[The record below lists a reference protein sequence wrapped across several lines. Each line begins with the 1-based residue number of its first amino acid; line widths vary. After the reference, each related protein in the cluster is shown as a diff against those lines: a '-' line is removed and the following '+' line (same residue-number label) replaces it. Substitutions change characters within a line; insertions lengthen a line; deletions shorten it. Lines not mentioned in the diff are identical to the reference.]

1 MISSKTQL
9 FGVIGDPIEHS
20 LSPFLQN
27 WLIDRYHI
35 DGRYTAF
42 HVLPVDLADA
52 IRGMRALG
60 IHGLNVTVPHKE
72 KVLAYLDNP
81 SPEVRLVGS
90 ANTILNDNGFL
101 QGFNTD
107 VPGFINSVD
116 QQFNFFKNARVLI
129 IGAGGAARALAFAL
143 KSLLVSELI
152 LSDLS
157 MKVTEPLL
165 NKCRKEF
172 GMSNVRG
179 LSINDPEFA
188 EIVPSCDV
196 IINAT
201 PVGMAP
207 HTDRSPLPAGIQLHQ
222 EMMVYDLIYNPA
234 KTRLLSDAEKAG
246 ARIKNGVDMLIF
258 QGVESMKIWTNKD
271 IRLNNKALSELRSL
285 LNNALSRY
293 E

>member
-101 QGFNTD
+101 QGKT
-107 VPGFINSVD
+107 
-116 QQFNFFKNARVLI
+116 
-129 IGAGGAARALAFAL
+129 GG
-143 KSLLVSELI
+143 
-152 LSDLS
+152 
-157 MKVTEPLL
+157 
-165 NKCRKEF
+165 
-172 GMSNVRG
+172 G
-179 LSINDPEFA
+179 SI
-188 EIVPSCDV
+188 
-196 IINAT
+196 
-201 PVGMAP
+201 
-207 HTDRSPLPAGIQLHQ
+207 
-222 EMMVYDLIYNPA
+222 
-234 KTRLLSDAEKAG
+234 
-246 ARIKNGVDMLIF
+246 
-258 QGVESMKIWTNKD
+258 
-271 IRLNNKALSELRSL
+271 
-285 LNNALSRY
+285 
-293 E
+293 